1 MRPAI
6 LGDCL
11 IRRQEFP
18 RALSDGLSRLVGFLP
33 AFALRRN
40 RDCIRPHRVDL
51 PMCAADPLGKNT
63 EGRYREIATS
73 GKADL
78 PGNVSGAWL
87 CAVAERHL
95 GKPLH

>member
-11 IRRQEFP
+11 IRRREFP
-18 RALSDGLSRLVGFLP
+18 RALSDGCHASSGFCLR
-33 AFALRRN
+33 FAPRRN
-40 RDCIRPHRVDL
+40 SDCIRPHRVDL

-63 EGRYREIATS
+63 EGRCREIATS

-78 PGNVSGAWL
+78 LGNVSGI
-87 CAVAERHL
+87 
-95 GKPLH
+95 